1 MKFSH
6 YTDKSVE
13 LAMDL
18 VNTFDIPY
26 QTDDIADAEGLER
39 FLAEHEMGGRVDK
52 GELARVREL
61 RTDLRRVFEA
71 RSDKE
76 AAEILNRL
84 LAEARTTPRISA
96 HDDFPAHMHFEPA
109 GATIAEELAATTAM
123 ALAVVLCDFGRER
136 LGICASDS
144 CRYAFI
150 DVSKNRRKQYCGDK
164 CATRENVAAY
174 RARRR
179 VTHS

>member
-1 MKFSH
+1 MDFSH
-6 YTDKSVE
+6 YTDESVE

-18 VNTFDIPY
+18 VNTYDIPY
-26 QTDDIADAEGLER
+26 QTDDLAEIAGLER
-39 FLAEHEMGGRVDK
+39 FLDKHQISEPATEKDLDRVKD
-52 GELARVREL
+52 L

-71 RSDKE
+71 QTDQK

-84 LAEARTTPRISA
+84 LTEAGATPRISA
-96 HDDFPAHMHFEPA
+96 HDDSPVHMHFEPV
-109 GATIAEELAATTAM
+109 GASVADHLAATTAM

-164 CATRENVAAY
+164 CATRENVAAF
-174 RARRR
+174 RRR
-179 VTHS
+179 RAGHS